1 MVSRIPTNARTRRR
15 TPALFVSRTEP
26 IFRAGRWLLMTDA
39 NTRLKRREQQ
49 AAEIEANQADLRTSI
64 AESQRLVG
72 EADHIIRR
80 HRQECEAD
88 DAAASEALRRS
99 G

>member
-1 MVSRIPTNARTRRR
+1 
-15 TPALFVSRTEP
+15 
-26 IFRAGRWLLMTDA
+26 MTDA

-72 EADHIIRR
+72 EADNILRR

-88 DAAASEALRRS
+88 DAAADKAAQKKRMSPE
-99 G
+99 